1 MENKGE
7 KRIKKVLSR
16 VGVSS
21 ISEIVNPK
29 QLDILV
35 DNLSKLSKET
45 LQQLIDKIPNFH
57 ELSTRYLDDIKSS
70 HEKYSHKLEREMHK
84 LYELLEKDIKGLNKS
99 DILQEIRRVRR
110 LLWMERLMYS
120 KEMKAVY
127 TAGVTIV
134 SVVATSMLTNKNNDT

>member
-1 MENKGE
+1 MENKEE
-7 KRIKKVLSR
+7 KKIEKVLSK

-29 QLDILV
+29 QLDILIE
-35 DNLSKLSKET
+35 NLSKLPKES
-45 LQQLIDKIPNFH
+45 LQQLVDKIPNFH

-70 HEKYSHKLEREMHK
+70 HEKYSDRLEREMDK
-84 LYELLEKDIKGLNKS
+84 LYELLEKDIKGLDKS

-127 TAGVTIV
+127 TAGVAVV
-134 SVVATSMLTNKNNDT
+134 SVVATSMLNNKKN

>member
-1 MENKGE
+1 MENKEE
-7 KRIKKVLSR
+7 KKIEKVLSK

-29 QLDILV
+29 QLDILIE
-35 DNLSKLSKET
+35 NLSKLPKES
-45 LQQLIDKIPNFH
+45 LQQLVDKISNFH

-70 HEKYSHKLEREMHK
+70 HEKYSDRLEREMDK
-84 LYELLEKDIKGLNKS
+84 LYELLEKDIKGLDKS

-127 TAGVTIV
+127 TAGVTVV
-134 SVVATSMLTNKNNDT
+134 SVVATSMLNNKKN

>member
-1 MENKGE
+1 MENKEE
-7 KRIKKVLSR
+7 KKIEKVLSK

-21 ISEIVNPK
+21 ISEIANPK
-29 QLDILV
+29 QLDILIE
-35 DNLSKLSKET
+35 NLSKLPKES
-45 LQQLIDKIPNFH
+45 LQQLVDKIPNFH

-70 HEKYSHKLEREMHK
+70 HEKYSDRLEREMDK
-84 LYELLEKDIKGLNKS
+84 LYELLEKDIKGLDKS

-127 TAGVTIV
+127 TAGVAVV
-134 SVVATSMLTNKNNDT
+134 SVVATSMLNNKKN